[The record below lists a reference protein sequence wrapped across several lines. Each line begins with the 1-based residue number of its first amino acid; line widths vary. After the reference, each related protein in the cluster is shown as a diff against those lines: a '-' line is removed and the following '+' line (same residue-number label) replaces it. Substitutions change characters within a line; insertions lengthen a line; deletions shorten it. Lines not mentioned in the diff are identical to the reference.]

1 MHVVKTAI
9 VAAFAG
15 ALTLSAAAAGEPHGF
30 NLSAPGVEIHVNP
43 DGSNGGYTGHFRFG
57 DGPDAFVGQA
67 HFDTRNHSDQT
78 HPDTA
83 PPKSAA
89 PSNPPP
95 SADQPVTPKCPDGQ
109 ELRDGWCH
117 PQQQ

>member
-1 MHVVKTAI
+1 MQGIRTAI
-9 VAAFAG
+9 IVGFAAAIG
-15 ALTLSAAAAGEPHGF
+15 WSAADAAETYGF
-30 NLSAPGVEIHVNP
+30 NFTGPGVEIHVNP

-67 HFDTRNHSDQT
+67 HFDTPSRS
-78 HPDTA
+78 DTA

-89 PSNPPP
+89 PNNPPP
-95 SADQPVTPKCPDGQ
+95 AANQPVTPKCPDGQ